1 MKPVYLDYSAGTPL
15 DPRVLTVMTPFFSD
29 NFYNPSALYKGARD
43 AKSALE
49 SARASVSRT
58 IGARPSE
65 IIFTAGGTE
74 SANLAV
80 KGVMEKYPDGELII
94 SAVEHD
100 AVLKP
105 AGKYNHKLAPVS
117 DKGLVDLKALEKLIT
132 DKTVLVSVM
141 YANNEVGTVQ
151 PIREISQII
160 SDIRK
165 DRKSR
170 QINTPLYLHTDACQA
185 PQYLEINVARLG
197 VDLMTLNGG
206 KIYGPKQSGIL
217 YVRAGVLISPQ
228 ILGGGQENGLRSGTE
243 NISGS
248 VGFAKALELIIRN
261 KQDSSRNT
269 AELAKYFAGE
279 LESRFGAVINGH
291 QKLRLP
297 NNVHATFKG
306 SDNERMLFSL
316 DEQGIYASVGSACS
330 ASSEEPSHVLKA
342 LGISEADA
350 RSSLRFSLG
359 RETTREE
366 IDRTLSA
373 VEIAINA

>member
-15 DPRVLTVMTPFFSD
+15 DRRVLAVMTPFFNE

-43 AKSALE
+43 VKSALDT
-49 SARASVSRT
+49 ARADVSRT

-80 KGVMEKYPDGELII
+80 KGIMDKFPDCELVI
-94 SAVEHD
+94 SAIEHD

-105 AGKYNHKLAPVS
+105 ASKYKHKTAPVS
-117 DKGLVDLKALEKLIT
+117 EKGLIDLQKLEKLIS
-132 DKTVLVSVM
+132 DKTVLISVI

-151 PIREISQII
+151 PVREISQII
-160 SDIRK
+160 SSLRK
-165 DRKSR
+165 DRKKR
-170 QINTPLYLHTDACQA
+170 GVATPLYLHTDACQA
-185 PQYLEINVARLG
+185 VQYLDINISRLG

-217 YVRAGVLISPQ
+217 YLRAGVLIEPQ
-228 ILGGGQENGLRSGTE
+228 ILGGGQENGFRSGTE
-243 NISGS
+243 NVSACL
-248 VGFAKALELIIRN
+248 GFAKALELIMRN
-261 KQDSSRNT
+261 KQESAQKTS
-269 AELAKYFAGE
+269 ELAKYFMLE
-279 LESRFGAVINGH
+279 LESRFSAVINGH

-297 NNVHATFKG
+297 NNVHATFK
-306 SDNERMLFSL
+306 SADNERMLFSL
-316 DEQGIYASVGSACS
+316 DAQGIYASVGSACS

-342 LGISEADA
+342 MGISEQDA

-359 RETTREE
+359 RETTKAE
-366 IDRTLSA
+366 IDRTLEA
-373 VEIAINA
+373 LETAIKA

>member
-15 DPRVLTVMTPFFSD
+15 DPRVLTAMTPFFSE
-29 NFYNPSALYKGARD
+29 NFYNPSALYLGARQ
-43 AKSALE
+43 AKTALE
-49 SARASVSRT
+49 TARASVSSI

-80 KGVMEKYPDGELII
+80 KGVMEKYPDSELII

-105 AGKYNHKLAPVS
+105 AGMYDYKLAPVS
-117 DKGLVDLKALEKLIT
+117 DKGLVDLKVLEKLIT

-151 PIREISQII
+151 PIREISQIV
-160 SDIRK
+160 SDARK
-165 DRKSR
+165 DRKVR
-170 QINTPLYLHTDACQA
+170 HIDTPLYLHTDACQA
-185 PQYLEINVARLG
+185 PQYLEINIARLG

-217 YVRAGVLISPQ
+217 YARAGVLLKPQ
-228 ILGGGQENGLRSGTE
+228 ILGGGQENGYRSGTE

-248 VGFAKALELIIRN
+248 VGFAKALELIMRN
-261 KQDSSRNT
+261 KQDSSRKT
-269 AELAKYFAGE
+269 AELAKYFASD
-279 LESRFGAVINGH
+279 LEVRFGAIINGH

-297 NNVHATFKG
+297 NNVHVTFKG
-306 SDNERMLFSL
+306 ADNERMLFSL
-316 DEQGIYASVGSACS
+316 DVQGIYASVGSACS
-330 ASSEEPSHVLKA
+330 ASSDEPSHVLKA
-342 LGISEADA
+342 MGISDEYA

-359 RETTREE
+359 RETTRDE

-373 VEIAINA
+373 IEVAIKA